1 MAGTYRTRIALVLGD
16 SIVAERM
23 VADGE
28 RVTIGDAADASF
40 VLPTTAAGLADRLVL
55 LEGRRLHLLPVL
67 EGRLH
72 LSTGAVDVES
82 LREGGAAAVD
92 LEPEDWAVLRLST
105 APGVRLLVQRIPA
118 EPRPRLPPDRSG
130 APLWTSTAVSAAIFA
145 AFMVVAFLDYEPDRP
160 MLDTPAVSDRMAR
173 ALFNRP
179 PPEEE
184 EPPAEVSDEDRE
196 EEKARKRAG
205 GDEGKFGRP
214 DKRGP
219 SNVPRSADEVAANT
233 GLVRELNQLAQ
244 TNTMGDLLGV
254 SGQVG
259 QALSGLDEGELV
271 VGAGN
276 FGMSTKGGGQGGG
289 GEGEGVIHGT
299 GDVDVGGA
307 GSTNRKRS
315 VKGTKRPKEKKV
327 SVRPGRA
334 KVRGQLS
341 KALIDRE
348 VRRHRAQIAFCYN
361 KQLLRFPNLSG
372 KVVLSWIIS
381 MDGSVRNAR
390 VKSSSL
396 GNRDAE
402 SCMVR
407 ALESWKFPKPEGGVV
422 QVDYPFVFG
431 TK

>member
-1 MAGTYRTRIALVLGD
+1 VSDYRTRVAIVVGDTVL
-16 SIVAERM
+16 AERF
-23 VADGE
+23 VAPDE
-28 RVTIGDAADASF
+28 IVTIGDRADATF
-40 VLPTTAAGLADRLVL
+40 VLPTLAAGGPEAVVL
-55 LEGRRLHLLPVL
+55 LRGHRLFLAAPLG
-67 EGRLH
+67 GRLH
-72 LSTGAVDVES
+72 LATGPHRVED
-82 LREGGAAAVD
+82 LRAHGGAAVD
-92 LEPEDWAVLRLST
+92 LEPEDWGVLTLSG
-105 APGVRLLVQRIPA
+105 APTLRILVQRVAA
-118 EPRPRLPPDRSG
+118 EPRPRLPRDRSG
-130 APLWTSTAVSAAIFA
+130 APLAVSTAIAAALFG
-145 AFMVVAFLDYEPDRP
+145 AFMVVTFLSYEPTRP
-160 MLDTPAVSDRMAR
+160 MIETPAVSDRMAR
-173 ALFNRP
+173 ALFNQP

-184 EPPAEVSDEDRE
+184 EARPEVSDRDQE

-205 GDEGKFGRP
+205 GREGRFGRP

-259 QALSGLDEGELV
+259 QALSGLDEGDLV

-276 FGMSTKGGGQGGG
+276 FGMSTKGGGRGGG

-307 GSTNRKRS
+307 GSANRKRT
-315 VKGTKRPKEKKV
+315 VKGTRRPKEKKV
-327 SVRPGRA
+327 TVRPGRA
-334 KVRGQLS
+334 SVRGQLS
-341 KALIDRE
+341 KELIDRE

-372 KVVLSWIIS
+372 KVVLSWIIA
-381 MDGSVRNAR
+381 MDGSVRKAR

-407 ALESWKFPKPEGGVV
+407 ALESWRFPKPEGGVV